1 MDAQIKNSL
10 TETLQIEAQAL
21 LNIVNA
27 LNTDTIS
34 AIKAMYECR
43 GRLVLTGIGKSGL
56 IAQKIVATL
65 NSTGSKAIY
74 MHAADAIHGDLGII
88 DESDIIIAISKSG
101 DTSEIKVLV
110 PIIKH
115 MGNKLIAMVSNNQ
128 SFLFHQADYKIFLKI
143 DQEADPNNLAPT
155 ASTTAQLAMGDA
167 IAIALLNLKG
177 FSDKDFARLHPG
189 GNLGKML
196 YTKVYDISYK
206 NEKPFVTEQ
215 DTLMKIIN
223 SITSGRLGATAV
235 LNANEDLTGIITDGN
250 LRRMI
255 ANGINNNLTAN
266 SIMSQKPRS
275 IEGDE
280 LAVNALNMMQEHKI
294 NQLLVTKKGK
304 YDGIIHIHDLIR
316 EGII

>member
-235 LNANEDLTGIITDGN
+235 LNANEDLTGIITDGD